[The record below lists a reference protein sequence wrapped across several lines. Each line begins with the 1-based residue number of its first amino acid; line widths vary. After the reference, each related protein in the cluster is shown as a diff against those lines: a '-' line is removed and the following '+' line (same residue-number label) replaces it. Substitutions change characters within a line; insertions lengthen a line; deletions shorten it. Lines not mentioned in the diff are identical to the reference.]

1 MSMSSYQNNV
11 PIPDHNNNNNKNS
24 KPNVVVIFAAKNE
37 ENTIQNPI
45 ATAKR
50 SYYEPTVIVVDA
62 YSTDKTTELV
72 RNSGV
77 VIIQQSKQMFPGK
90 GLAMKEGLK
99 EAITKSAS
107 TDDHGS

>member
-11 PIPDHNNNNNKNS
+11 PIPDHNNNNKNS